1 MTWNDYHCVCPDKY
15 KGRNCSE
22 KDFCQWYSCPG
33 DSVCS
38 ALADGHECRTNTT
51 FNGVNST
58 ALYTPGES
66 CLFIYKLTYL
76 DGKNLVLTWIW
87 DVLPSCLGAGSS
99 YCSIPPAAKTVN
111 RNI

>member
-1 MTWNDYHCVCPDKY
+1 MTNKTEYFQVTWNDYHCVCPDKY

-38 ALADGHECRTNTT
+38 ALADGHECRTNAT

-58 ALYTPGES
+58 ALYSPGELVYFS
-66 CLFIYKLTYL
+66 GGVVGAAIARVAQLPPRIYK
-76 DGKNLVLTWIW
+76 
-87 DVLPSCLGAGSS
+87 
-99 YCSIPPAAKTVN
+99 
-111 RNI
+111 